1 MREYDNYVNQMK
13 KNDEKRMRYN
23 NYYPRKYYSDDEY

>member
-1 MREYDNYVNQMK
+1 MNK
-13 KNDEKRMRYN
+13 KEENRMRHN